1 MLDILIFIALVFNNI
16 FETVQYLKNLSNLY

>member
-1 MLDILIFIALVFNNI
+1 LDILIFIALVFNNI